1 MDGHGFS
8 IALNRFGEGRA
19 LEGVQSE
26 IGLGIAKLH
35 FELGAG
41 NGSFAWA
48 A

>member
-1 MDGHGFS
+1 VK
-8 IALNRFGEGRA
+8 AEA
-19 LEGVQSE
+19 LEGV
-26 IGLGIAKLH
+26 GLGIAKLH

>member
-1 MDGHGFS
+1 MVMGS
-8 IALNRFGEGRA
+8 PLPLTVTVKAEA